1 MREILF
7 RGKRTDNGAWVEGA
21 FCLKDSDDPF
31 GDMVD
36 RPSIIKYDPPWDGF
50 WFRVDPETVGQ
61 FTGLTDENGAKIF
74 EGDIVRYS
82 EMLLAGEEYEH
93 KDPVLYLEGGF
104 TVGVYFLNHWLR
116 DIADGNVQLEGIEVI
131 GNIHDIPELLK
142 GNEKWLT

>member
-7 RGKRTDNGAWVEGA
+7 RGKRTFCDEWVYGDLGHYPDRTKINPHENGQPW
-21 FCLKDSDDPF
+21 LW
-31 GDMVD
+31 
-36 RPSIIKYDPPWDGF
+36 YDVF
-50 WFRVDPETVGQ
+50 PETVGQ

-82 EMLLAGEEYEH
+82 KMLLSGEEYEH

-131 GNIHDIPELLK
+131 GNIHDIPVLLK
-142 GNEKWLT
+142 KVDTNG